1 MIDITAQ
8 VQALLENLQE
18 GLVVVYSPHTTAG
31 ITINENTDPDVK
43 DIWDMAGDR
52 HLARNSAAHLKASTV
67 GASQTAIIHNAKLLL
82 GRQGIF

>member
-8 VQALLENLQE
+8 IQALLENLQE

-43 DIWDMAGDR
+43 DI
-52 HLARNSAAHLKASTV
+52 
-67 GASQTAIIHNAKLLL
+67 
-82 GRQGIF
+82 